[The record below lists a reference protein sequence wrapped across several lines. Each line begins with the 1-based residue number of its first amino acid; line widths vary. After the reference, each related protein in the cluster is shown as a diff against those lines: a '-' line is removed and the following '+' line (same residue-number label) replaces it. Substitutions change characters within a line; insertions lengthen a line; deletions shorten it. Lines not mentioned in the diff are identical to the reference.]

1 MAIHNIG
8 LSREGS
14 ESADFTKNYKIKAG
28 DGGPSLYLKW
38 CTAAGD
44 IMSESFD
51 IAVNYRVV
59 PKVTTDGG
67 GVSGWATDWSTWASI
82 KASACSPSTDDH
94 RVGCQW
100 SFNLATLL
108 GMKSSDVGGAET
120 PFLDGNVDLL
130 NRLVRNGSFG
140 FDERYYDHIEIG
152 IHIKGN
158 YNISHIDEAETVP
171 GTPETSPRTDT
182 VVTIDYVPVYTIQSV
197 HCDTPD
203 EVVIDYTCSD
213 KWLRTDDR
221 FCIESMK
228 IKDSTGVYVEIAESR
243 PWGTVSGRKGNKGV
257 IVVPTSS
264 LSDFPLGH
272 DVQLEVRFNP
282 PYGAVG
288 AEFARASFASRCEDS
303 GKANEP
309 RITTNTL
316 NRDGFLEIM
325 AQDSGGKLIP
335 LSSCRVRL
343 CGSHGAY
350 DQAKENLNVWTVWPH
365 VPRGIVLKFVA
376 IGLAVE
382 GDKTYTSATR
392 FDALVEPK
400 GAVEVV
406 SLRDPSAYAVAKWN
420 VAIDESE
427 APDVEVVK
435 LAGRKRPCRYYGEGG
450 EVKWDLSFD
459 ILPEKYADSDDES
472 REAWTK
478 VAQSGDC
485 AMLLRDG
492 TRRYVGFD
500 DIDFSSKH
508 DEGGVVSTK
517 VSLSEVD
524 V

>member
-38 CTAAGD
+38 TTAAGD
-44 IMSESFD
+44 ILSESFD
-51 IAVNYRVV
+51 VAVNYRVV

-67 GVSGWATDWSTWASI
+67 GISGWATDWSTWASI

-108 GMKSSDVGGAET
+108 GMKSSNVGGAES

-152 IHIKGN
+152 IHIKAN
-158 YNISHIDEAETVP
+158 YNISSIDEAETVR
-171 GTPETSPRTDT
+171 GTPESSPRTDT

-197 HCDTPD
+197 HCDTLD
-203 EVVIDYTCSD
+203 ELVIDYTCSD

-228 IKDSTGVYVEIAESR
+228 IKDIGGAYVEIAESR

-264 LSDFPLGH
+264 LSNFPLGD
-272 DVQLEVRFNP
+272 DVLLEVRFNP
-282 PYGAVG
+282 SYGATG
-288 AEFARASFASRCEDS
+288 AEFARASFGGPCDGGGEANTPRIMLTNPDTNGFIQIKAEDS
-303 GKANEP
+303 GEGLK
-309 RITTNTL
+309 
-316 NRDGFLEIM
+316 
-325 AQDSGGKLIP
+325 P
-335 LSSCRVRL
+335 LSACHVRL
-343 CGSHGAY
+343 CGSYDPY
-350 DQAKENLNVWTVWPH
+350 DQVDDNLNVWTVWPY
-365 VPRGIVLKFVA
+365 VQRGVVLKFAA
-376 IGLAVE
+376 IGFARE
-382 GDKTYTSATR
+382 GDEVYTSVTR
-392 FDALVEPK
+392 FEAVVEPK

-524 V
+524 A